1 VRVILSLLF
10 ASAALAVGSDAS
22 RITEFPFRYEGD
34 LLWVKVR
41 AAGSDQP
48 LDFLVDSGA
57 QVSVINLGTARQL
70 GLPLGS
76 KVMVRGVRTART
88 GYWPQAVAAGAG
100 GVPLPDQYLAL
111 DLSAFS
117 RACGKPVDGLIG
129 ADFFRKR
136 IVQIDY
142 EARKVRLL
150 GSSSTLSRADAV
162 PLEFRECGM
171 RIKVGVNDGEPQ
183 FMRLDTGCASA
194 LQWVTRRV
202 RAEECSDLLAVGL
215 AEVTIPQTRT
225 TVALADRVIHDVPT
239 GLHSKPIF
247 AGEAGLVGNGLLARF
262 RCVTVDAR
270 SGLLFLGASS
280 SGSRPFS
287 LLPEAE
293 PVR

>member
-1 VRVILSLLF
+1 LLF
-10 ASAALAVGSDAS
+10 ASAALAVGSETS
-22 RITEFPFRYEGD
+22 RITEFPFTYDGD

-48 LDFLVDSGA
+48 LDFLLDSGA

-76 KVMVRGVRTART
+76 KVTVRGVHSARS
-88 GYWPQAVAAGAG
+88 GYWPQVLSATAG
-100 GVPLPDQYLAL
+100 GVPLPDKCLAL

-129 ADFFRKR
+129 ADFFRER

-150 GSSSTLSRADAV
+150 DSSEALPRASAV

-171 RIKVGVNDGEPQ
+171 RVKVGVNAGEPQ
-183 FMRLDTGCASA
+183 WMRLDTGCASA

-215 AEVTIPQTRT
+215 SEVTIPQART
-225 TVALADRVIHDVPT
+225 TVALAGSVIHDVPT
-239 GLHSKPIF
+239 GLHDKPIF
-247 AGEAGLVGNGLLARF
+247 TGEAGLVGNGLLARF
-262 RCVTVDAR
+262 HCVTVNAR

-280 SGSRPFS
+280 SGSRPSS

-293 PVR
+293 